1 MCRKNIRKHVCRT
14 ILTLLV
20 ALIAP
25 GLFAPGA
32 LAQVI
37 GPDPTQPA
45 IALSPAVIMVKA
57 QANASSTH
65 VLTISNMTRANYRF
79 YLEAYDVVIAGGR
92 RTFIPAGETPD
103 GIARSAIFDP
113 PALDLPPGISADVKI
128 TLTIPPAPS
137 VRAVAAVFHGQTAVP
152 GRDGLMVTGSLGA
165 LITYNLSDELSFDI
179 AAPTVALQ
187 TEASNLTVTT
197 EVSNTGHEPAI
208 PKGSMAILSSVG
220 KLVGRVPIES
230 HRLLPGEHFNFAV
243 EYPHAL
249 KGGDY
254 RAMLAFEADDGNVHT
269 TNVAFAVP

>member
-92 RTFIPAGETPD
+92 RTFIPAG
-103 GIARSAIFDP
+103 
-113 PALDLPPGISADVKI
+113 
-128 TLTIPPAPS
+128 
-137 VRAVAAVFHGQTAVP
+137 
-152 GRDGLMVTGSLGA
+152 
-165 LITYNLSDELSFDI
+165 
-179 AAPTVALQ
+179 
-187 TEASNLTVTT
+187 
-197 EVSNTGHEPAI
+197 
-208 PKGSMAILSSVG
+208 
-220 KLVGRVPIES
+220 
-230 HRLLPGEHFNFAV
+230 
-243 EYPHAL
+243 
-249 KGGDY
+249 
-254 RAMLAFEADDGNVHT
+254 
-269 TNVAFAVP
+269 